1 VTGQIAIMGT
11 TVKNWLLGSVSWP
24 GTCTY
29 EDNGA
34 SMLAGTLS
42 CGTLSVSAAGSG
54 TAVGSD
60 YGVSTAVVEAV
71 LIE

>member
-1 VTGQIAIMGT
+1 MV
-11 TVKNWLLGSVSWP
+11 
-24 GTCTY
+24 
-29 EDNGA
+29 
-34 SMLAGTLS
+34 AGTLY
-42 CGTLSVSAAGSG
+42 CGTLTVSAAAGSG